1 MVNDVLDINVTRAR
15 FYTWQ
20 RKSYVNDRRRSKCN
34 VFGLRLRLCL
44 TTDIKMELQA
54 VYMHTFHT
62 KLHFA
67 VFDPYTE
74 RYFS

>member
-1 MVNDVLDINVTRAR
+1 
-15 FYTWQ
+15 
-20 RKSYVNDRRRSKCN
+20 
-34 VFGLRLRLCL
+34 
-44 TTDIKMELQA
+44 MELQA
-54 VYMHTFHT
+54 VYMQYIPGIMHTFHT